1 MSQFYNNSVFWIEV
15 DKITPNPFQP
25 RREFNQMELQS
36 LADSIRQYGVLQALV
51 VTRKE
56 VQKEDGGIGV
66 EYELIAGERRLRASK
81 LAGLREVPV
90 LIRDGEEDNLM
101 KLELAII
108 ENVQR
113 EDLSPL
119 ERARAFKKLVD
130 DFGLTHIQIGK
141 KVGKSRAF
149 VTNTIRILELPQEV
163 QEALIDR
170 KISEGHTRPLGM
182 LNHRPEEQSV
192 LLKEIILKKLNVR
205 ESEQMARRV
214 AQDKV
219 RSKKYIEDPEVIEI
233 QEGLSESLGTRVQI
247 ERFENGG
254 VVSIDFLTNEEV
266 RQLLEAVEM
275 QKNAVLTPSGSGS
288 TTSEPNQVDLGE
300 VGRENFNGEDVTNEV
315 SEEVPENSNV
325 ADNGLDDDLY
335 SIKNFSL

>member
-1 MSQFYNNSVFWIEV
+1 MSQFYNNSVFWIGV

-56 VQKEDGGIGV
+56 VQKPDGGIGV

-119 ERARAFKKLVD
+119 ERARAFKKLAD

-163 QEALIDR
+163 QEALIER

-182 LNHRPEEQSV
+182 LNSRPEEQSV

-205 ESEQMARRV
+205 ESENMARRV

-219 RSKKYIEDPEVIEI
+219 RSKKYIDDPELREI
-233 QEGLSESLGTRVQI
+233 QENLSESLGTRVQI

-266 RQLLEAVEM
+266 RQLLEAVET
-275 QKNAVLTPSGSGS
+275 QKNAVPTPNGSGS
-288 TTSEPNQVDLGE
+288 STSEPNQDDLGE
-300 VGRENFNGEDVTNEV
+300 VGKENFSGEDVTTEA
-315 SEEVPENSNV
+315 SEEVPGNSSV
-325 ADNGLDDDLY
+325 SGNGTDDDLY

>member
-219 RSKKYIEDPEVIEI
+219 RSKKYIEDPELIEI

>member
-130 DFGLTHIQIGK
+130 DFGLTHIQVGK

-149 VTNTIRILELPQEV
+149 VTNTIRILELPKEV
-163 QEALIDR
+163 QEALVER

-205 ESEQMARRV
+205 ESEKMARRV

-219 RSKKYIEDPEVIEI
+219 RSKKYIEDPELIEI

-266 RQLLEAVEM
+266 RQLLKAVEM
-275 QKNAVLTPSGSGS
+275 QKNAIPTNGSGS
-288 TTSEPNQVDLGE
+288 STSEPSQDDLE
-300 VGRENFNGEDVTNEV
+300 DVGKENFSGEDVTNEV
-315 SEEVPENSNV
+315 SEEVPENKNV
-325 ADNGLDDDLY
+325 ADNSLDDDLY